1 MWPFKKKKI
10 YKVEYKDTFN
20 DYGCCIVRAIDIV
33 QAWRIAKKQETGPYR
48 AVICINIT
56 ELKDA

>member
-10 YKVEYKDTFN
+10 YKVEYKDAFN
-20 DYGCCIVRAIDIV
+20 DYGCCIVRAIDIAH
-33 QAWRIAKKQETGPYR
+33 AWRIAKKQETGPYR

-56 ELKDA
+56 ELEDA